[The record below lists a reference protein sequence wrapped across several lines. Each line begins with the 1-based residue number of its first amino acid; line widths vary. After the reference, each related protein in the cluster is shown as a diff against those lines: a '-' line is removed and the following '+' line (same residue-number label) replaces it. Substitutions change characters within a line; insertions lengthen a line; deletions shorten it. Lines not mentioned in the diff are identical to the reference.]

1 MLFLDVFAQE
11 ISFQEVSLRLANVLY
26 EFFQFESSKNEKKE

>member
-11 ISFQEVSLRLANVLY
+11 IFFQEVSLRLVNVLY
-26 EFFQFESSKNEKKE
+26 EFFQFESSKNVKNE